1 MLSED
6 ELKQL
11 EAEKNKVENKRNTIK
26 NEIILL
32 NAKIEATI
40 KTIPESNKNDFNLE
54 KFIENINQTKN
65 IQETEINKIKEQ
77 FKNNCSTLTKKQ
89 ENIDEIDFEQFKQ
102 TIEKQINEEN
112 NILLENK
119 VKLKECISIIEL
131 QKKSLEILQKEY
143 INTIK
148 ELGFENENQYNEQIL
163 KEADIKKIKQE
174 IEQYKEKVTT
184 IKTRLE
190 DIKKEIKEKDI
201 IDVTPDIKNLEQLS
215 QNQKEKEQKIND
227 KKAAINFN
235 KDTNKKLKETGIE
248 LEGKMN
254 KMAKI
259 EELSKIANGTANR
272 KTKITFEQYVQA
284 TYFDLVISEANKRLL
299 KMTDNRYL
307 LIRKKKADKIS
318 EKIGLD
324 LNVIDNYNGQERDVK
339 SLSGGESFK
348 AALSLA
354 LGLSDVIQS
363 YSGGVLVDTLFIDE
377 GFGTLDSE
385 SREQAINTLMS
396 LAGNN
401 KLIGIISH
409 VEELQERIDKKIIV
423 EKGQNGSNI
432 KQE

>member
-54 KFIENINQTKN
+54 KFIEHINQTKN

-324 LNVIDNYNGQERDVK
+324 LKVI
-339 SLSGGESFK
+339 
-348 AALSLA
+348 LA
-354 LGLSDVIQS
+354 
-363 YSGGVLVDTLFIDE
+363 F
-377 GFGTLDSE
+377 
-385 SREQAINTLMS
+385 
-396 LAGNN
+396 
-401 KLIGIISH
+401 SH
-409 VEELQERIDKKIIV
+409 
-423 EKGQNGSNI
+423 
-432 KQE
+432 